1 MYKVTHWKG
10 SEMTGGP
17 TYTPIEPGPRTVKIT
32 RAEYVEEEGKEPYYS
47 LYLKEVNADGTMPQ
61 RYWFEG
67 DSGSAAAQRSSL
79 IMLNKAIFGPNAA
92 GVPFPDDIVGAV
104 VSADVETNNKGFPR
118 VYKWYPASEEDVL
131 NNTDLDAQYY
141 RGCTDEEIEELR

>member
-10 SEMTGGP
+10 SDMTSESNFAR
-17 TYTPIEPGPRTVKIT
+17 IEPGVRTVKIT
-32 RAEYVEEEGKEPYYS
+32 DAKYVEEEGKEPYYNLKLQEVGTNAT
-47 LYLKEVNADGTMPQ
+47 LYQ

-67 DSGSAAAQRSSL
+67 DTGSAASQRASL
-79 IMLNKAIFGPNAA
+79 IILHRSIFGPNAK
-92 GVPFPDDIVGAV
+92 GVPFPDDIIGAV
-104 VSADVETNNKGFPR
+104 VSADVEINNKGYPK

-141 RGCTDEEIEELR
+141 IGCSDEEIEELR